1 MAIYTA
7 RIPSAY
13 IATVSIAPND
23 FDDVLREFS
32 KHYQIKSGFG
42 KAGRPPK
49 LPFKHQALALVLHFY
64 TATCEP
70 KTLCEVFGIP
80 PSTLSATL
88 AMAKLA
94 IAKALRSLRDAQ
106 VRYPSKQLQREW
118 AIKVRARESLVRGM
132 CVFLDGKN
140 YKVRKPSSAD
150 LQNAM
155 YIGWLHCTFVTGTL
169 FFGVDGTIVWCHH
182 NFVGSWN
189 DGDTSLRLQLKL
201 RYPRFTQDGHG
212 VVADLA
218 FPVSDGLI
226 SKIRTPLKDGD
237 L

>member
-64 TATCEP
+64 TAACEP

-88 AMAKLA
+88 AKAESAL
-94 IAKALRSLRDAQ
+94 AKALRFHRDAQ
-106 VRYPSKQLQREW
+106 VRHPSKQLQREW
-118 AIKVRARESLVRGM
+118 AIKVRARESLVRG
-132 CVFLDGKN
+132 
-140 YKVRKPSSAD
+140 
-150 LQNAM
+150 
-155 YIGWLHCTFVTGTL
+155 
-169 FFGVDGTIVWCHH
+169 VWG
-182 NFVGSWN
+182 F
-189 DGDTSLRLQLKL
+189 
-201 RYPRFTQDGHG
+201 
-212 VVADLA
+212 
-218 FPVSDGLI
+218 
-226 SKIRTPLKDGD
+226 
-237 L
+237 

>member
-64 TATCEP
+64 TAACEP

-80 PSTLSATL
+80 PSTLSATRNQRL
-88 AMAKLA
+88 QKHCASSVMLKSDTQASNSNA
-94 IAKALRSLRDAQ
+94 NG
-106 VRYPSKQLQREW
+106 PSKSVPE
-118 AIKVRARESLVRGM
+118 RAFAQAL
-132 CVFLDGKN
+132 
-140 YKVRKPSSAD
+140 
-150 LQNAM
+150 
-155 YIGWLHCTFVTGTL
+155 TG
-169 FFGVDGTIVWCHH
+169 
-182 NFVGSWN
+182 
-189 DGDTSLRLQLKL
+189 
-201 RYPRFTQDGHG
+201 
-212 VVADLA
+212 
-218 FPVSDGLI
+218 
-226 SKIRTPLKDGD
+226 
-237 L
+237 